1 MTFNESTIRRV
12 FVVAVLTISTSFA
25 AASASTQAALPETSP
40 TGVQAI
46 NSIPV
51 SPFPSIPAGNKSVAS
66 AIPVSPFP
74 SIPSGSRRLS
84 A

>member
-1 MTFNESTIRRV
+1 V
-12 FVVAVLTISTSFA
+12 
-25 AASASTQAALPETSP
+25 ASA
-40 TGVQAI
+40 
-46 NSIPV
+46 IPV